1 MRESL
6 SAELDGEALPV
17 TRGALDRHLAGCPGC
32 RAWLAGA
39 RRLADVLP
47 AAPPPPDGSAER
59 VLARVPATARPAAA
73 PPRCGAARAG
83 RGCAGAAPHH
93 LAAAAARAGSRRAPA
108 RRRRE
113 LGSLTVAVAVG
124 LLAAATQPALARGML
139 PMVGT
144 AGLLLAVTAGA
155 DVSSGHTDLADEL
168 PHGLVLVG
176 FLLLWLLARLH
187 RNLGGA
193 AAVPAGPPLGPPAQP
208 PAPPVDHPRWAFA
221 GHGAARLRHR
231 RWRIPSPT
239 VSATALVLLV
249 GLTAVIA
256 VVRPALA

>member
-59 VLARVPATARPAAA
+59 VLARVQATARR
-73 PPRCGAARAG
+73 PRR
-83 RGCAGAAPHH
+83 R
-93 LAAAAARAGSRRAPA
+93 LAAVRRGLAAVALVQLLTTWPQLLLGQDHDAPLHVA
-108 RRRRE
+108 HE

-124 LLAAATQPALARGML
+124 LLAAAAQPALARGML

-176 FLLLWLLARLH
+176 FLLLWLLTRLH

-193 AAVPAGPPLGPPAQP
+193 AAVPAGPPLGPPAQ

-249 GLTAVIA
+249 GLTAVVA